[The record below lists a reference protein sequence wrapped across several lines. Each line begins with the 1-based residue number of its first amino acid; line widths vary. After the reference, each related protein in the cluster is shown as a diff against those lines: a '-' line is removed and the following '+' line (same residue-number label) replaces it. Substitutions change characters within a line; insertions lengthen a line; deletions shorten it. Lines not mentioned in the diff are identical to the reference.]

1 MNNIKALIEN
11 YVDLPSEDWNVIES
25 AFERMVYKKNETLI
39 TEGEICKYF
48 YFIEE
53 GLVRNFVTHNNQE
66 ITKFFVPAPY
76 CITSRM
82 SFINQTLTKDNV
94 QTLERSVIWQ
104 INLKQYNELM
114 KLDSWR
120 LFTRKMLNEVQDF
133 TEQRLIE
140 NMTETAEVRYYRM
153 QKETPDLVN
162 RIPQKYLAS
171 YLGIA
176 TQSLSRI
183 RKNALKNDN

>member
-1 MNNIKALIEN
+1 MNNIKALIES
-11 YVDLPSEDWNVIES
+11 YVDLSPEDWQIIKS
-25 AFERMVYKKNETLI
+25 TFKKGVYKKNDMI
-39 TEGEICKYF
+39 FSEGEVCKFF

-53 GLVRNFVTHNNQE
+53 GLVRNFVTNNNQE
-66 ITKFFVPAPY
+66 ITKFFIPAPY
-76 CITSRM
+76 CMTSRM
-82 SFINQTLTKDNV
+82 SFVNQTPTKDNV
-94 QTLERSVIWQ
+94 QTIERSIIWRIDLQ
-104 INLKQYNELM
+104 QYNELM
-114 KLDSWR
+114 TLESWR
-120 LFTRKMLNEVQDF
+120 TFTRKLLNEVQDF

-140 NMTETAEVRYYRM
+140 SMTETAEVRYYRM

-183 RKNALKNDN
+183 RKNALKNGN